1 MSADT
6 HQDENVQSRSF
17 AKSLERHVK
26 RCNKTS
32 RERTTQ
38 SVFQSVLSGHRV
50 SLIIVDRI
58 CQSIQSSATA

>member
-1 MSADT
+1 MSANT

-32 RERTTQ
+32 GKNHP
-38 SVFQSVLSGHRV
+38 VCIQSVLTGHRV
-50 SLIIVDRI
+50 SLIIVDNI